1 APEPA
6 PEPDSEAG
14 SGSPDDFMEYIVQ
27 PGDTISEIARL
38 HKVEVA
44 AIIRVNEITNPDR
57 IMVGK
62 VLKILPGE

>member
-1 APEPA
+1 
-6 PEPDSEAG
+6 
-14 SGSPDDFMEYIVQ
+14 MEYIVQ

-62 VLKILPGE
+62 VLKILPSE